1 MLTSPITT
9 PHFQA
14 RVLSTLSKHITSLA
28 GAERPQDVPAPIIT
42 PLAPIDTP
50 LTPGSTISQTIAYSS
65 PWIDLCSSDPLI
77 ANVSRQ
83 VLNMEIAYAS
93 FCGIGNVVIPGPRTF
108 SSNSTDSNGLAQY
121 ARAIQEIL
129 EIATYMQI
137 AIHLPMYGN
146 EEVKDLTGDL
156 RELAKGGVTAVED
169 KEISLYETW
178 DAWNFIRDL
187 CRYNTRLSVGKIQNE
202 FHFHN
207 ISLPVLQSVTEQPGY
222 STFGA

>member
-14 RVLSTLSKHITSLA
+14 RVLSALSEHIKSLA
-28 GAERPQDVPAPIIT
+28 GAERPQDVPAPIIA
-42 PLAPIDTP
+42 PLAPVDTP

-65 PWIDLCSSDPLI
+65 PWIDLCSPDPLI

-93 FCGIGNVVIPGPRTF
+93 FCGIGNVVIPGPRTY
-108 SSNSTDSNGLAQY
+108 SSNSADSNGLAQY

-137 AIHLPMYGN
+137 ALHLPMYGN

-156 RELAKGGVTAVED
+156 RELAKGGVSTVEA
-169 KEISLYETW
+169 KEINLYETW
-178 DAWNFIRDL
+178 DAWNVIRDL

-202 FHFHN
+202 FHFQKNPSSGLAHCD
-207 ISLPVLQSVTEQPGY
+207 
-222 STFGA
+222 

>member
-14 RVLSTLSKHITSLA
+14 RVLSTISEHITSLSTSKQA
-28 GAERPQDVPAPIIT
+28 QDVPAPIIT

-50 LTPGSTISQTIAYSS
+50 LTPGNTISQTIAHSS
-65 PWIDLCSSDPLI
+65 PWIDLCSTDPLI

-83 VLNMEIAYAS
+83 VLNIEVAYAS
-93 FCGIGNVVIPGPRTF
+93 FCGIGNIIIPGPRSY
-108 SSNSTDSNGLAQY
+108 SSNSANSNGLAQY

-129 EIATYMQI
+129 EIASYMQI

-156 RELAKGGVTAVED
+156 RELVKGSAPAEVE
-169 KEISLYETW
+169 KEINLYETW
-178 DAWNFIRDL
+178 DAWNMIRDL
-187 CRYNTRLSVGKIQNE
+187 CKYNTRLSVGKIQIQFLFPTTCLLSNVT
-202 FHFHN
+202 F
-207 ISLPVLQSVTEQPGY
+207 PTGVL
-222 STFGA
+222 TFGA